1 MLQLLSVAN
10 YSSLPTEHKGI
21 KKPKRKTVNLR
32 PTKQALPHHHKK
44 KKKKQPEIVDKG
56 MDMAL
61 NRPYSTSHSLAW
73 NSRPNHVNSLGFPT
87 PWVATISNL
96 H

>member
-1 MLQLLSVAN
+1 MLQLLSVVN
-10 YSSLPTEHKGI
+10 YSSRPTEHKGI
-21 KKPKRKTVNLR
+21 KKPKRKT
-32 PTKQALPHHHKK
+32 KFEAGQASSTPSPQR

-56 MDMAL
+56 MDMAF
-61 NRPYSTSHSLAW
+61 NRPYFTSHSLEW

-87 PWVATISNL
+87 PWLATISNL